1 MGTLTDRPKW
11 DNRKNVNEGAAI
23 RSHPSATPPRS
34 ESSANTEPRQ
44 STGELVWLTAVAA
57 DADNFRIA
65 SMRPDDR
72 EAPLT
77 FYFAHQY
84 CMIRAAPGRVYGRS
98 HSAFFNITFASE
110 GESHE

>member
-1 MGTLTDRPKW
+1 MREPQFARTRAQRRRDPK
-11 DNRKNVNEGAAI
+11 VLQ
-23 RSHPSATPPRS
+23 TPK
-34 ESSANTEPRQ
+34 ADK